1 MSPLQWKKAAKIGAV
16 VAIAAGLAVVLWTWR
31 EEVASAARQAVI
43 SEELRQELR
52 EAEER
57 AEQERRRRKAV
68 ESLAEELEGRAYEL
82 RSQLEALDRAEEESD
97 EVEEWGSSRVPDD
110 VRRRLREPGTGSA
123 AGDGD

>member
-1 MSPLQWKKAAKIGAV
+1 VSPLQWKKAAKIGAV

>member
-57 AEQERRRRKAV
+57 AEQERRRREAV
-68 ESLAEELEGRAYEL
+68 ESLAEELEGRAHEL
-82 RSQLEALDRAEEESD
+82 RSQLEALDRAEGESD

-110 VRRRLREPGTGSA
+110 VRRRLREPGSGSS